1 MLRFVIRKMLSKKW
15 MILSLLIGN
24 ILLISI
30 AAGNPMYTHAVFQR
44 TITKNLENFL
54 TTKNA
59 YPGQISFKIKSQ
71 TDELSRVR
79 EHEAIVAGM
88 PDAFGVEALHTI
100 GHYSTI
106 KAVGELAV
114 PRSDAEDPRLT
125 VCTLTDIEDHITMV
139 AGEMYTARRGEDGV
153 LNAIMSE
160 KAIITQNLMLGDVIT
175 FPRIPD
181 ADGNPLRVRVSGVF
195 SHSSDDDIYWVR
207 TPSSYNDALFIDK
220 TLFDETFLGSDTL
233 PWLLNAQWYVLLD
246 YTAMRGEN
254 VEKMLAV
261 ADSYRDAYNGNAVRA
276 YNDNFSDIFTDYLKT
291 TQKTQVTLWVLQVPI
306 FVLLAA
312 FIFMVSRQM
321 LDIEQSEIAVI
332 KSRGAGKMQIF
343 GIYLVQSV
351 LVSAIAF
358 AVGIP
363 MGMYLCQVLGS
374 ANAFLEFVRRSAL
387 PMEVTPEA
395 LLYAGAASL
404 LSICAMVLPA
414 LRYAKTGIVGAK
426 RQKHGKKGAPLWQK
440 LGLDLI
446 LLLVAL
452 YGLYSFNGQKEIL
465 ASRVLD
471 GASLDPLL
479 FLSSSLFM
487 IGCGLLA
494 VRLVPVVVWCVYRVF
509 RRWWSPAM
517 YASFLHVLRTRNS
530 QSFIMVFLIMTIALG
545 VFNAQAARTINQN
558 AEDNLSYTI
567 GADTV
572 LQEKW
577 DSIEEATGDPGAPGG
592 STGTGEVTY
601 FEPDFGRFEALD
613 GAEAMTRVYV
623 NNGVSMAPNGG
634 GTIKNIRLMGIHT
647 KEFGEV
653 AWYKDSLSD
662 VHWYH
667 YLNAMSQNSRAV
679 LVSRNFQTDHGYKLG
694 DSISYRN
701 AAGDSLRGVIYGFV
715 DYFPSWAPVTYTK
728 AANGLFTEQKTYLIV
743 AHLQQIQSSWGI
755 LPYQVWVRNK
765 DSSAYLYDFAENG
778 SKGFSTFLDVS
789 AEMVEKKNDPILQG
803 TNGILT
809 VGFIVVLLLC
819 SVGFLI
825 FWILSIQSR
834 SLLFGIFRA
843 MGMTMRE
850 VFTMLINEQ
859 VFISGA
865 SIAIGALVGKLT
877 SKLYMPLIQMAYASS
892 DNALPLELISHSTDT
907 IRLFAVI
914 GMVMLICM
922 FILGALISRMKI
934 AQALKL
940 GED

>member
-44 TITKNLENFL
+44 TITKNLETYLN
-54 TTKNA
+54 TKNA
-59 YPGQISFKIKSQ
+59 YPGLITFKIKSQ
-71 TDELSRVR
+71 TDDLAKVKQHAEVV
-79 EHEAIVAGM
+79 EGM
-88 PDAFGVEALHTI
+88 PEAFGVDALHTI
-100 GHYSTI
+100 THYSAI
-106 KAVGELAV
+106 KAVADLEIQ
-114 PRSDAEDPRLT
+114 RDDADDQRLT
-125 VCTLTDIEDHITMV
+125 IASLSELDQHIDLV
-139 AGEMYTARRGEDGV
+139 AGRMFSAGPDENGV
-153 LNAIMSE
+153 YDAILSE
-160 KAIITQNLMLGDVIT
+160 KAIITQNLMLEDVLT
-175 FPRIPD
+175 FPKIMD
-181 ADGNPLRVRVSGVF
+181 ENGVPLKIRVAGVF
-195 SHSSDDDIYWVR
+195 TNSSDEDIYWVKS
-207 TPSSYNDALFIDK
+207 PSTYHD
-220 TLFDETFLGSDTL
+220 TLFLAPEAFEQRFLNTEKL
-233 PWLLNAQWYVLLD
+233 PWLVNGTWYVLLD
-246 YTAMRGEN
+246 YTAMRGED
-254 VEKMLAV
+254 VPYMLDV
-261 ADSYRDAYNGNAVRA
+261 ANEYRHQHNGNAVRG
-276 YNDNFSDIFTDYLKT
+276 YNDNFSDIFSAYITS
-291 TQKTQVTLWVLQVPI
+291 TQKVQVTLWVLQVPI

-321 LDIEQSEIAVI
+321 LEIEQSEIAVI
-332 KSRGAGKMQIF
+332 KSRGAGKAQIF
-343 GIYLVQSV
+343 GIYLTQSL
-351 LVSAIAF
+351 LVSLIAF
-358 AVGIP
+358 AAGIP
-363 MGMYLCQVLGS
+363 LGMYLCQVLGS

-387 PMEVTPEA
+387 PMEVTDEA

-414 LRYAKTGIVGAK
+414 LRYAKTGIVNAK
-426 RQKHGKKGAPLWQK
+426 RQKHRKTTPLWQK

-446 LLLVAL
+446 ALLVAL

-465 ASRVLD
+465 SARVLE

-494 VRLVPVVVWCVYRVF
+494 VRIMPLIVWCIYRLF

-517 YASFLHVLRTRNS
+517 YASFLHVLRTRTS

-558 AEDNLSYTI
+558 AEDNLYYTI
-567 GADTV
+567 GADVV

-577 DSIEEATGDPGAPGG
+577 DSTESSDDDIASSSDI
-592 STGTGEVTY
+592 TY
-601 FEPDFGRFEALD
+601 YEPDFGRFEDLEE
-613 GAEAMTRVYV
+613 AEAVTKVYV
-623 NNGVSMAPNGG
+623 NNGVSVSAGG
-634 GTIKNIRLMGIHT
+634 GASIKNIQLMGIHT
-647 KEFGEV
+647 KEFGQV

-667 YLNAMSQNSRAV
+667 YLNTMAQNSRAV
-679 LVSRNFQTDHGYKLG
+679 LVSRNFADKHGFQLG
-694 DSISYRN
+694 DSITYRN
-701 AAGDSLRGVIYGFV
+701 KNNDSTRGVIYGFV
-715 DYFPSWAPVTYTK
+715 DYFPGWTPVSYAK
-728 AANGLFTEQKTYLIV
+728 AANGLYEEQDNYLIV
-743 AHLQQIQSSWGI
+743 AHLSQIQSSWGI
-755 LPYQVWVRNK
+755 MPYQVWVKNR
-765 DSSAYLYDFAENG
+765 DSSSYLYDFAETN
-778 SKGFSTFLDVS
+778 SKGFSTFKDVS

-859 VFISGA
+859 VFISGL
-865 SIAIGALVGKLT
+865 SIAIGALVGHLT
-877 SKLYMPLIQMAYASS
+877 AKFYMPLIQLAYAAS
-892 DNALPLELISHSTDT
+892 DNALPLELISHSTDS

-914 GMVMLICM
+914 GMVMLVCM
-922 FILGALISRMKI
+922 FILGVLISRMKVT
-934 AQALKL
+934 QALKL

>member
-44 TITKNLENFL
+44 TITKNLESYLN
-54 TTKNA
+54 TKNA
-59 YPGQISFKIKSQ
+59 YPGLINFKIKSQ

-79 EHEAIVAGM
+79 EHAAVAEGM
-88 PDAFGVEALHTI
+88 PEAFGVEALHTI
-100 GHYSTI
+100 THYSTI
-106 KAVGELAV
+106 KSAADLEVV
-114 PRSDAEDPRLT
+114 RDDAEDQRLSISS
-125 VCTLTDIEDHITMV
+125 LSDLDQHIDLV
-139 AGEMYTARRGEDGV
+139 AGRMFSTEPDENGV
-153 LNAIMSE
+153 YDAILSE
-160 KAIITQNLMLGDVIT
+160 KAIINQNLMLEDVLI
-175 FPRIPD
+175 FSQIVD
-181 ADGNPLRVRVSGVF
+181 ENGEPLRVRVAGVF
-195 SHSSDDDIYWVR
+195 TNSSDEDIYWVR
-207 TPSSYNDALFIDK
+207 TPSSYQDTLFIAPEAFEK
-220 TLFDETFLGSDTL
+220 RFLSTEEL
-233 PWLLNAQWYVLLD
+233 PWLVNGTWYVLLD

-261 ADSYRDAYNGNAVRA
+261 ADGYRDRFNGNAVRA
-276 YNDNFSDIFTDYLKT
+276 YNDNFSDIFAAYITT
-291 TQKTQVTLWVLQVPI
+291 TQKVQVTLWVLQVPI
-306 FVLLAA
+306 FMLLAA

-321 LDIEQSEIAVI
+321 LEIEQNEIAVI

-343 GIYLVQSV
+343 GIYLTQS
-351 LVSAIAF
+351 LLISIIAF
-358 AVGIP
+358 AAGIP
-363 MGMYLCQVLGS
+363 LGMYLCQVLGS
-374 ANAFLEFVRRSAL
+374 ANAFLEFVRRSSL
-387 PMEVTPEA
+387 PMEVTTEA
-395 LLYAGAASL
+395 LIYAGAASL

-414 LRYAKTGIVGAK
+414 LRYARTGIVNAK
-426 RQKHGKKGAPLWQK
+426 RQKHRKTGMPMWQK
-440 LGLDLI
+440 MGLDVI

-465 ASRVLD
+465 SARVLE

-494 VRLVPVVVWCVYRVF
+494 VRIVPLVVWFIYRLF

-517 YASFLHVLRTRNS
+517 YASFLHVLRTRSS

-558 AEDNLSYTI
+558 AEDNLFYTI
-567 GADTV
+567 GADVV

-577 DSIEEATGDPGAPGG
+577 DSTESAGGADSEESYASSA
-592 STGTGEVTY
+592 EVVY
-601 FEPDFGRFEALD
+601 FEPDFGRFEGLEE
-613 GAEAMTRVYV
+613 AEAVTRVF
-623 NNGVSMAPNGG
+623 VSKTANVSAGG
-634 GTIKNIRLMGIHT
+634 GSNIKNVQLMGIHT

-667 YLNAMSQNSRAV
+667 YLNAMAQNSRAV
-679 LVSRNFQTDHGYKLG
+679 LVSRNFADKHGYELG
-694 DSISYRN
+694 DSITYRN
-701 AAGDSLRGVIYGFV
+701 NSSDSLRGVIYGFV
-715 DYFPSWAPVTYTK
+715 DYFPGWAPVTY
-728 AANGLFTEQKTYLIV
+728 ARGANGLYEEKESYLIV
-743 AHLQQIQSSWGI
+743 AHLSQLQSSLGV
-755 LPYQVWVRNK
+755 LPYQVWIKNK
-765 DSSAYLYDFAENG
+765 DSSAYLYDFAETS
-778 SKGFSTFLDVS
+778 SKGFSTFRDAK
-789 AEMVEKKNDPILQG
+789 AELIEKKNDPILQG

-809 VGFIVVLLLC
+809 VGFIVVLMLC

-859 VFISGA
+859 VFISGL
-865 SIAIGALVGKLT
+865 SIAIGALVGHLT
-877 SKLYMPLIQMAYASS
+877 AKFYMPLIQLAYAAS
-892 DNALPLELISHSTDT
+892 DNALPLELISHSTDS

-914 GMVMLICM
+914 GAVMLVCM
-922 FILGALISRMKI
+922 FILGALISRMKVT
-934 AQALKL
+934 QALKL

>member
-44 TITKNLENFL
+44 TITKNLENYL
-54 TTKNA
+54 NTKNA
-59 YPGQISFKIKSQ
+59 YPGLINFKIKSQ
-71 TDELSRVR
+71 TDELAKVR
-79 EHEAIVAGM
+79 EHMAVVDGM
-88 PDAFGVEALHTI
+88 PEAFGVDALHTI
-100 GHYSTI
+100 THYSTI
-106 KAVGELAV
+106 KSSADLEVV
-114 PRSDAEDPRLT
+114 RDDADDQRLT
-125 VCTLTDIEDHITMV
+125 IACLSDLEQHIDLV
-139 AGEMYTARRGEDGV
+139 AGRMFSAEPDENGV
-153 LNAIMSE
+153 YDAILSE
-160 KAIITQNLMLGDVIT
+160 KAIINQNLMLDDVLT
-175 FPRIPD
+175 FSRIVD
-181 ADGNPLRVRVSGVF
+181 EKEEPLKVRVAGVF
-195 SHSSDDDIYWVR
+195 TNSSDEDIYWVR
-207 TPSSYNDALFIDK
+207 TPSSYHDTLFIAQEA
-220 TLFDETFLGSDTL
+220 FEQRFLSTEEL
-233 PWLLNAQWYVLLD
+233 PWLINANWYVLLD

-254 VEKMLAV
+254 VPQMLAV
-261 ADSYRDAYNGNAVRA
+261 ADGYRHRFNGNAVRA
-276 YNDNFSDIFTDYLKT
+276 YNDNFSDVFTAYMTT
-291 TQKTQVTLWVLQVPI
+291 TQKVQVTLWVLQVPI
-306 FVLLAA
+306 FMLLAA

-321 LDIEQSEIAVI
+321 LEIEQSEIAVI

-343 GIYLVQSV
+343 GIYLIQSL

-358 AVGIP
+358 AAGIP
-363 MGMYLCQVLGS
+363 LGMYLCQVLGS

-387 PMEVTPEA
+387 PMEVTTEA
-395 LLYAGAASL
+395 LIYAGAASL

-414 LRYAKTGIVGAK
+414 LRYSRTGIVNAK
-426 RQKHGKKGAPLWQK
+426 RQKHRKATPLWQK

-446 LLLVAL
+446 ALLVAL

-465 ASRVLD
+465 SARVLE

-494 VRLVPVVVWCVYRVF
+494 VRVVPLLVWLVYRLF

-517 YASFLHVLRTRNS
+517 YASFLHVLRTRSS

-558 AEDNLSYTI
+558 AEDNLYYTI
-567 GADTV
+567 GADVV

-577 DSIEEATGDPGAPGG
+577 DSTESTDTEG
-592 STGTGEVTY
+592 SAASASEVIY
-601 FEPDFGRFEALD
+601 YEPDFGRFEGLEE
-613 GAEAMTRVYV
+613 AEAVTRVYV
-623 NNGVSMAPNGG
+623 NQSANVSVSGG
-634 GTIKNIRLMGIHT
+634 GTIKNIQLMGIHT
-647 KEFGEV
+647 REFGSV

-667 YLNAMSQNSRAV
+667 YLNAMAQNSRAV
-679 LVSRNFQTDHGYKLG
+679 LVSRNFADKHGYELG
-694 DSISYRN
+694 DSITYRTN
-701 AAGDSLRGVIYGFV
+701 NSDSMRGVIYGFV
-715 DYFPSWAPVTYTK
+715 DYFPGWVPVTYAK
-728 AANGLFTEQKTYLIV
+728 GSNGLYEEKENYLIV
-743 AHLQQIQSSWGI
+743 AHLSQLQSSMGVM
-755 LPYQVWVRNK
+755 PYQVWIRNR
-765 DSSAYLYDFAENG
+765 DSSSYLYDFAENN
-778 SKGFSTFLDVS
+778 SKGFSTFRDAK
-789 AEMVEKKNDPILQG
+789 AELIEKKNDPILQG

-859 VFISGA
+859 VFISGL
-865 SIAIGALVGKLT
+865 SIAVGALVGHLT
-877 SKLYMPLIQMAYASS
+877 ARFYMPLIQLAYAAS
-892 DNALPLELISHSTDT
+892 DNALQLELISHSTDT
-907 IRLFAVI
+907 VRLFGVI
-914 GMVMLICM
+914 GAVMLVCM
-922 FILGALISRMKI
+922 LILGMLISRMKVT
-934 AQALKL
+934 QALKL

>member
-44 TITKNLENFL
+44 TITKNLETYLN
-54 TTKNA
+54 TKNA
-59 YPGQISFKIKSQ
+59 YPGLVTFKIKSQ
-71 TDELSRVR
+71 TDELAKVQ
-79 EHEAIVAGM
+79 EHAGIVAGM
-88 PDAFGVEALHTI
+88 PEKFGVNALHTI
-100 GHYSTI
+100 TYYSTI
-106 KAVGELAV
+106 KAVADLEV
-114 PRSDAEDPRLT
+114 QRDDADDQRLT
-125 VCTLTDIEDHITMV
+125 IGSLSDLDQHINLL
-139 AGEMYTARRGEDGV
+139 AGRMYSGKPDENGV
-153 LNAIMSE
+153 YDAILSE
-160 KAIITQNLMLGDVIT
+160 KAIITQNLMLDDVLT
-175 FPRIPD
+175 FPRIMD
-181 ADGNPLRVRVSGVF
+181 ENGEPLKIRVAGVF
-195 SHSSDDDIYWVR
+195 INSSDEDIYWVKS
-207 TPSSYNDALFIDK
+207 PSNYHD
-220 TLFDETFLGSDTL
+220 TLFLAPEAFEQRFLSTEEL
-233 PWLLNAQWYVLLD
+233 PWLVNGTWYVLLD
-246 YTAMRGEN
+246 YTAMRGED
-254 VEKMLAV
+254 VPHMLDV
-261 ADSYRDAYNGNAVRA
+261 ANEYRHLYNGNAVRA
-276 YNDNFSDIFTDYLKT
+276 YNDNFSDIFSAYITS
-291 TQKTQVTLWVLQVPI
+291 TQKVQVTLWVLQVPI

-321 LDIEQSEIAVI
+321 LEIEQSEIAVI

-343 GIYLVQSV
+343 GIYLTQSL
-351 LVSAIAF
+351 LVSILAF
-358 AVGIP
+358 AAGIP
-363 MGMYLCQVLGS
+363 LGMYLCQVLGS

-387 PMEVTPEA
+387 PMDVTDEA
-395 LLYAGAASL
+395 LIYAGAASL

-414 LRYAKTGIVGAK
+414 LRYARTGIVNVK
-426 RQKHGKKGAPLWQK
+426 RQKHRKATPLWQK
-440 LGLDLI
+440 LGLDVI
-446 LLLVAL
+446 ALLVAL

-465 ASRVLD
+465 SARVLE

-494 VRLVPVVVWCVYRVF
+494 VRIMPLLVWCIYRLF

-517 YASFLHVLRTRNS
+517 YASFLHVLRTRTS

-558 AEDNLSYTI
+558 AEDNLYYTI
-567 GADTV
+567 GADV
-572 LQEKW
+572 VVQEKW
-577 DSIEEATGDPGAPGG
+577 DSTESAEDEG
-592 STGTGEVTY
+592 SSAGEVTY
-601 FEPDFGRFEALD
+601 YEPDFGRFEALE
-613 GAEAMTRVYV
+613 GAEALTKVFV
-623 NNGVSMAPNGG
+623 NNGISVSANAG
-634 GTIKNIRLMGIHT
+634 GTIKNIQLMGIHT

-653 AWYKDSLSD
+653 AWFKDSLSD

-667 YLNAMSQNSRAV
+667 YLNAMAQNSRAV
-679 LVSRNFQTDHGYKLG
+679 LVSRNFADKYGFELG
-694 DSISYRN
+694 DSITYRN
-701 AAGDSLRGVIYGFV
+701 KNNDSARGVIYGFV
-715 DYFPSWAPVTYTK
+715 DHFPGWAPVSYAK
-728 AANGLFTEQKTYLIV
+728 AANGLYEEQDNYLIV
-743 AHLQQIQSSWGI
+743 AHLSQIQSSWGI
-755 LPYQVWVRNK
+755 LPYQVWIKNK

-778 SKGFSTFLDVS
+778 SKGFSTFKDAA
-789 AEMVEKKNDPILQG
+789 AELVEKKNDPILQG

-859 VFISGA
+859 VFISGL
-865 SIAIGALVGKLT
+865 SIAIGALVGHLT
-877 SKLYMPLIQMAYASS
+877 AKFYMPLIQLAYAAS
-892 DNALPLELISHSTDT
+892 DNALPLELISHSTDS

-914 GMVMLICM
+914 GMVMLVCM
-922 FILGALISRMKI
+922 FILGVLISRMKVT
-934 AQALKL
+934 QALKL

>member
-15 MILSLLIGN
+15 MILALLIGN

-30 AAGNPMYTHAVFQR
+30 ASGNPMYTHAVFQR
-44 TITKNLENFL
+44 TITKNLETYLN
-54 TTKNA
+54 TKNA
-59 YPGQISFKIKSQ
+59 YPGLINFKIKSQ
-71 TDELSRVR
+71 TDELSKVR
-79 EHEAIVAGM
+79 EHEQVVAGM
-88 PDAFGVEALHTI
+88 PEAFGVNALYTI

-106 KAVGELAV
+106 KAVGELEV
-114 PRSDAEDPRLT
+114 PRDDAEDPRLT
-125 VCTLTDIEDHITMV
+125 VGSLTDLEQHIELV
-139 AGEMYTARRGEDGV
+139 AGRMYSDQPGEDGV
-153 LNAIMSE
+153 IDAILSE
-160 KAIITQNLMLGDVIT
+160 KAIITQNLMLDDVVT
-175 FPRIPD
+175 FPRVLDPD
-181 ADGNPLRVRVSGVF
+181 GEPLKIRVAGVF
-195 SHSSDDDIYWVR
+195 TNSSDEDLYWVR
-207 TPSSYNDALFIDK
+207 TPSSYHDTLFISQEA
-220 TLFDETFLGSDTL
+220 FEQRFLNAEEL
-233 PWLLNAQWYVLLD
+233 PWLVNATWYVLLD
-246 YTAMRGEN
+246 YTEIRGEN
-254 VEKMLAV
+254 VQQMLDV
-261 ADSYRDAYNGNAVRA
+261 ANEYRRQHNGNAVRG
-276 YNDNFSDIFTDYLKT
+276 YNDHFSDIFTQYIKT
-291 TQKTQVTLWVLQVPI
+291 TQKVQVTLWVLQVPI

-321 LDIEQSEIAVI
+321 LEIEQSEIAVI

-343 GIYLVQSV
+343 GIYLIQSM

-358 AVGIP
+358 AAGIP
-363 MGMYLCQVLGS
+363 LGMYLCQVLGS

-387 PMEVTPEA
+387 PMEVTDEA

-426 RQKHGKKGAPLWQK
+426 RQKHRKTTTPMWQK
-440 LGLDLI
+440 LGLDII

-465 ASRVLD
+465 SARVLE

-487 IGCGLLA
+487 IGSGLLA
-494 VRLVPVVVWCVYRVF
+494 VRVVPLVVWCVYRLF

-517 YASFLHVLRTRNS
+517 YASFLHVLRTRSS

-558 AEDNLSYTI
+558 AEDNLSYII
-567 GADTV
+567 GADVV

-577 DSIEEATGDPGAPGG
+577 DSTETTDESGSPTGDA
-592 STGTGEVTY
+592 VVY
-601 FEPDFGRFEALD
+601 YEPDFGRFEALE
-613 GAEAMTRVYV
+613 GAEAITRVYV
-623 NNGVSMAPNGG
+623 TNGVSVSAGAGAN
-634 GTIKNIRLMGIHT
+634 IKNIQLMGIHT

-667 YLNAMSQNSRAV
+667 YLNAMAQNSRAV
-679 LVSRNFQTDHGYKLG
+679 LVSRNFAEKHGFELG
-694 DSISYRN
+694 DSITYRN
-701 AAGDSLRGVIYGFV
+701 KNNDSARGIIYGFV
-715 DYFPSWAPVTYTK
+715 DYFPGWAPVSYAK
-728 AANGLFTEQKTYLIV
+728 AANGLYEETDNYLIV
-743 AHLQQIQSSWGI
+743 AHLQQVQSSWGVM
-755 LPYQVWVRNK
+755 PYQVWVKNK

-778 SKGFSTFLDVS
+778 SKGFSTFKDVN

-859 VFISGA
+859 VFISGV
-865 SIAIGALVGKLT
+865 SIAVGALVGHLT
-877 SKLYMPLIQMAYASS
+877 SQLYMPLIQLAYAAS

-914 GMVMLICM
+914 GMVMLVCM
-922 FILGALISRMKI
+922 VILGVLISRMKI

>member
-44 TITKNLENFL
+44 TITKNLENYL
-54 TTKNA
+54 NTKNA
-59 YPGQISFKIKSQ
+59 YPGLINFKIKSQ
-71 TDELSRVR
+71 TDELAKVR
-79 EHEAIVAGM
+79 EHMAVVEGM
-88 PDAFGVEALHTI
+88 PEAFGVDALHTI
-100 GHYSTI
+100 THYSTI
-106 KAVGELAV
+106 KSSADLEVV
-114 PRSDAEDPRLT
+114 RDDADDQRLT
-125 VCTLTDIEDHITMV
+125 IACLSDLEQHIDLV
-139 AGEMYTARRGEDGV
+139 AGHMFSAEPDENGV
-153 LNAIMSE
+153 YDAILSE
-160 KAIITQNLMLGDVIT
+160 KAIINQNLMLDDVLT
-175 FPRIPD
+175 FSRIVD
-181 ADGNPLRVRVSGVF
+181 EKEEPLKVRVAGVF
-195 SHSSDDDIYWVR
+195 TNSSDEDIYWVR
-207 TPSSYNDALFIDK
+207 TPSSYHDTLFIAQEA
-220 TLFDETFLGSDTL
+220 FEQRFLSTEEL
-233 PWLLNAQWYVLLD
+233 PWLINANWYVLLD

-254 VEKMLAV
+254 VPQMLAV
-261 ADSYRDAYNGNAVRA
+261 ADGYRHQFNGNAVRA
-276 YNDNFSDIFTDYLKT
+276 YTDNFSDVFTAYMTT
-291 TQKTQVTLWVLQVPI
+291 TQKVQVTLWVLQVPI
-306 FVLLAA
+306 FILLAA

-321 LDIEQSEIAVI
+321 LEIEQSEIAVI

-343 GIYLVQSV
+343 GIYLIQSL

-358 AVGIP
+358 AAGIP
-363 MGMYLCQVLGS
+363 LGMYLCQVLGS

-387 PMEVTPEA
+387 PMEVTTEA
-395 LLYAGAASL
+395 LIYAGAASL

-414 LRYAKTGIVGAK
+414 LRYSRTGIVNAK
-426 RQKHGKKGAPLWQK
+426 RQKHRKAMPLWQK

-446 LLLVAL
+446 ALLVAL
-452 YGLYSFNGQKEIL
+452 YGLYSFNSQKEIL
-465 ASRVLD
+465 SARVLE

-494 VRLVPVVVWCVYRVF
+494 VRVVPLLVWLVYRLF

-517 YASFLHVLRTRNS
+517 YASFLHVLRTRSS

-558 AEDNLSYTI
+558 AEDNLYYTI
-567 GADTV
+567 GADVV

-577 DSIEEATGDPGAPGG
+577 DSTESTDTEG
-592 STGTGEVTY
+592 SAASASEVIY
-601 FEPDFGRFEALD
+601 YEPDFGRFEGLEE
-613 GAEAMTRVYV
+613 AEAVTRVYV
-623 NNGVSMAPNGG
+623 NQSANVSVSGS
-634 GTIKNIRLMGIHT
+634 GTIKNIQLMGIHT
-647 KEFGEV
+647 REFGSV

-667 YLNAMSQNSRAV
+667 YLNAMAQNSRAV
-679 LVSRNFQTDHGYKLG
+679 LVSRNFADKHGYELG
-694 DSISYRN
+694 DSITYRTN
-701 AAGDSLRGVIYGFV
+701 NSDSMRGVIYGFV
-715 DYFPSWAPVTYTK
+715 DYFPGWVPVTYAK
-728 AANGLFTEQKTYLIV
+728 GSNGLYEEKENYLIV
-743 AHLQQIQSSWGI
+743 AHLSQLQSSMGVM
-755 LPYQVWVRNK
+755 PYQVWIRNR
-765 DSSAYLYDFAENG
+765 DSSSYLYDFAENN
-778 SKGFSTFLDVS
+778 SKGFSTFRDAK
-789 AEMVEKKNDPILQG
+789 AELIEKKNDPILQG

-859 VFISGA
+859 VFISGL
-865 SIAIGALVGKLT
+865 SIAVGALVGHLT
-877 SKLYMPLIQMAYASS
+877 ARFYMPLIQLAYAAS
-892 DNALPLELISHSTDT
+892 DNALQLELISHSTDT
-907 IRLFAVI
+907 VRLFGVI
-914 GMVMLICM
+914 GAVMLVCM
-922 FILGALISRMKI
+922 LILGMLISRMKVT
-934 AQALKL
+934 QALKL

>member
-44 TITKNLENFL
+44 TITKNLENYL
-54 TTKNA
+54 NTKNA
-59 YPGQISFKIKSQ
+59 YPGLISFKIKSQ
-71 TDELSRVR
+71 TDELAKVQ
-79 EHEAIVAGM
+79 EHAAIVAGM
-88 PDAFGVEALHTI
+88 PEAFGVEALHTI
-100 GHYSTI
+100 THYSTI
-106 KAVGELAV
+106 KAVADLEV
-114 PRSDAEDPRLT
+114 VRDDAKDQRLT
-125 VCTLTDIEDHITMV
+125 IASMSELDQHIDLV
-139 AGEMYTARRGEDGV
+139 AGRMFSDGPDENGV
-153 LNAIMSE
+153 YDAILSE
-160 KAIITQNLMLGDVIT
+160 KAIINQNLMLEDVLIFT
-175 FPRIPD
+175 RIVD
-181 ADGNPLRVRVSGVF
+181 EDGNPLKVRVAGVF
-195 SHSSDDDIYWVR
+195 TNSSDEDIYWVR
-207 TPSSYNDALFIDK
+207 TPSSYHDTLFIAPEA
-220 TLFDETFLGSDTL
+220 FEQRFLSAEEL
-233 PWLLNAQWYVLLD
+233 PWLINGNWYVLLD
-246 YTAMRGEN
+246 YTAMRGED
-254 VEKMLAV
+254 VPHMLAV
-261 ADSYRDAYNGNAVRA
+261 ADEYRDQYNGNAVRA
-276 YNDNFSDIFTDYLKT
+276 YNDNFSDIFSAYITT
-291 TQKTQVTLWVLQVPI
+291 TQKVQVTLWVLQVPI
-306 FVLLAA
+306 FILLAA

-321 LDIEQSEIAVI
+321 LEIEQSEIAVI

-343 GIYLVQSV
+343 GIYLTQSL
-351 LVSAIAF
+351 LVSIAAF
-358 AVGIP
+358 AAGIP
-363 MGMYLCQVLGS
+363 LGMYLCQVLGS

-387 PMEVTPEA
+387 PMEVTDEA

-414 LRYAKTGIVGAK
+414 LRYARTGIVNAK
-426 RQKHGKKGAPLWQK
+426 RQKHRKNGMPLWQK
-440 LGLDLI
+440 LGLDVI

-465 ASRVLD
+465 SARVLE

-494 VRLVPVVVWCVYRVF
+494 VRIVPLAVWVVYRLF

-517 YASFLHVLRTRNS
+517 YASFLHVLRTRSS

-558 AEDNLSYTI
+558 AEDNLYYTI
-567 GADTV
+567 GADVV

-577 DSIEEATGDPGAPGG
+577 DSTESADSEE
-592 STGTGEVTY
+592 STSNAEVIY
-601 FEPDFGRFEALD
+601 YEPDFGRFEGLEE
-613 GAEAMTRVYV
+613 AEAVTRVYV
-623 NNGVSMAPNGG
+623 NKGVNVSVSGG
-634 GTIKNIRLMGIHT
+634 GTIKNIQLMGIHT
-647 KEFGEV
+647 REFGEV

-667 YLNAMSQNSRAV
+667 YLNAMAQNSRAV
-679 LVSRNFQTDHGYKLG
+679 LVSRNFADKHGYELG
-694 DSISYRN
+694 DSISYRT
-701 AAGDSLRGVIYGFV
+701 STESMRGVIYGFV
-715 DYFPSWAPVTYTK
+715 DYFPGWAPVTYAKGT
-728 AANGLFTEQKTYLIV
+728 NGLYEEKENYLIV
-743 AHLQQIQSSWGI
+743 AHLSQLQSSLGV
-755 LPYQVWVRNK
+755 LPYQVWIKNK
-765 DSSAYLYDFAENG
+765 DSSAYLYDFAETN
-778 SKGFSTFLDVS
+778 SKGFSTFRDAK
-789 AEMVEKKNDPILQG
+789 AELIEKKNDPILQG

-809 VGFIVVLLLC
+809 VGFIVVLMLC

-859 VFISGA
+859 VFISGL
-865 SIAIGALVGKLT
+865 SIAIGALVGHLT
-877 SKLYMPLIQMAYASS
+877 AKFYMPLIQLAYAAS
-892 DNALPLELISHSTDT
+892 DNALPLELISHSTDS

-914 GMVMLICM
+914 GAVMLVCM
-922 FILGALISRMKI
+922 FILGALISRMKVT
-934 AQALKL
+934 QALKL

>member
-44 TITKNLENFL
+44 TITKNLENYL
-54 TTKNA
+54 NTKNA
-59 YPGQISFKIKSQ
+59 YPGLINFKIKSQ
-71 TDELSRVR
+71 TDELAKVR
-79 EHEAIVAGM
+79 EHMAVVEGM
-88 PDAFGVEALHTI
+88 PEAFGVDALHTI
-100 GHYSTI
+100 THYSTI
-106 KAVGELAV
+106 KSSADLEVV
-114 PRSDAEDPRLT
+114 RDDADDQRLT
-125 VCTLTDIEDHITMV
+125 IACLSDLEQHIDLV
-139 AGEMYTARRGEDGV
+139 AGRMFSAEPDENGV
-153 LNAIMSE
+153 YDAILSE
-160 KAIITQNLMLGDVIT
+160 KAIINQNLMLDDVLT
-175 FPRIPD
+175 FSRIVD
-181 ADGNPLRVRVSGVF
+181 EKEEPLKVRVAGVF
-195 SHSSDDDIYWVR
+195 TNSSDEDIYWVR
-207 TPSSYNDALFIDK
+207 TPSSYHDTLFIAQEA
-220 TLFDETFLGSDTL
+220 FEQRFLSTEEL
-233 PWLLNAQWYVLLD
+233 PWLINANWYVLLD

-254 VEKMLAV
+254 VPQMLAV
-261 ADSYRDAYNGNAVRA
+261 ADGYRHQFNGNAVRA
-276 YNDNFSDIFTDYLKT
+276 YTDNFSDVFTAYMTT
-291 TQKTQVTLWVLQVPI
+291 TQKVQVTLWVLQVPI
-306 FVLLAA
+306 FMLLAA

-321 LDIEQSEIAVI
+321 LEIEQSEIAVI

-343 GIYLVQSV
+343 GIYLIQSL

-358 AVGIP
+358 AAGIP
-363 MGMYLCQVLGS
+363 LGMYLCQVLGS

-387 PMEVTPEA
+387 PMEVTTEA
-395 LLYAGAASL
+395 LIYAGAASL

-414 LRYAKTGIVGAK
+414 LRYSRTGIVNAK
-426 RQKHGKKGAPLWQK
+426 RQKHRKATPLWQK

-446 LLLVAL
+446 ALLVAL
-452 YGLYSFNGQKEIL
+452 YGLYSFNSQKEIL
-465 ASRVLD
+465 SARVLE

-494 VRLVPVVVWCVYRVF
+494 VRVVPLLVWLVYRLF

-517 YASFLHVLRTRNS
+517 YASFLHVLRTRSS

-558 AEDNLSYTI
+558 AEDNLYYTI
-567 GADTV
+567 GADVV

-577 DSIEEATGDPGAPGG
+577 DSTESTDTEG
-592 STGTGEVTY
+592 SAASASEVIY
-601 FEPDFGRFEALD
+601 YEPDFGRFEGLEE
-613 GAEAMTRVYV
+613 AEAVTRVYV
-623 NNGVSMAPNGG
+623 NQSANVSVSGG
-634 GTIKNIRLMGIHT
+634 GTIKNIQLMGIHT
-647 KEFGEV
+647 REFGSV

-667 YLNAMSQNSRAV
+667 YLNAMAQNSRAV
-679 LVSRNFQTDHGYKLG
+679 LVSRNFADKHGYELG
-694 DSISYRN
+694 DSITYRTN
-701 AAGDSLRGVIYGFV
+701 NSDSMRGVIYGFV
-715 DYFPSWAPVTYTK
+715 DYFPGWVPVTYAK
-728 AANGLFTEQKTYLIV
+728 GSNGLYEEKENYLIV
-743 AHLQQIQSSWGI
+743 AHLSQLQSSMGVM
-755 LPYQVWVRNK
+755 PYQVWIRNR
-765 DSSAYLYDFAENG
+765 DSSSYLYDFAENN
-778 SKGFSTFLDVS
+778 SRGFSTFRDAK
-789 AEMVEKKNDPILQG
+789 AELIEKKNDPILQG

-859 VFISGA
+859 VFISGL
-865 SIAIGALVGKLT
+865 SIAVGALVGHLT
-877 SKLYMPLIQMAYASS
+877 ARFYMPLIQLAYAAS
-892 DNALPLELISHSTDT
+892 DNALQLELISHSTDT
-907 IRLFAVI
+907 VRLFGVI
-914 GMVMLICM
+914 GAVMLVCM
-922 FILGALISRMKI
+922 LILGMLISRMKVT
-934 AQALKL
+934 QALKL

>member
-44 TITKNLENFL
+44 TITKNLENYL
-54 TTKNA
+54 NTKNA
-59 YPGQISFKIKSQ
+59 YPGLINFKIKSQ
-71 TDELSRVR
+71 TDELAKVR
-79 EHEAIVAGM
+79 EHMAVVEGM
-88 PDAFGVEALHTI
+88 PEAFGVDALHTI
-100 GHYSTI
+100 THYSTI
-106 KAVGELAV
+106 KSSADLEVV
-114 PRSDAEDPRLT
+114 RDDADDQRLT
-125 VCTLTDIEDHITMV
+125 IACLSDLEQHIDLV
-139 AGEMYTARRGEDGV
+139 AGRMFSAEPDENGV
-153 LNAIMSE
+153 YDAILSE
-160 KAIITQNLMLGDVIT
+160 KAIINQNLMLDDVLT
-175 FPRIPD
+175 FSRIVD
-181 ADGNPLRVRVSGVF
+181 EKEEPLKVRVAGVF
-195 SHSSDDDIYWVR
+195 TNSSDEDIYWVR
-207 TPSSYNDALFIDK
+207 TPSSYHDTLFIAQEA
-220 TLFDETFLGSDTL
+220 FEQRFLSTEEL
-233 PWLLNAQWYVLLD
+233 PWLINANWYVLLD

-254 VEKMLAV
+254 VPQMLAV
-261 ADSYRDAYNGNAVRA
+261 ADGYRHQFNGNTVRA
-276 YNDNFSDIFTDYLKT
+276 YNDNFSDVFTAYMTT
-291 TQKTQVTLWVLQVPI
+291 TQKVQVTLWVLQVPI
-306 FVLLAA
+306 FMLLAA

-321 LDIEQSEIAVI
+321 LEIEQSEIAVI

-343 GIYLVQSV
+343 GIYLIQSL

-358 AVGIP
+358 AAGIP
-363 MGMYLCQVLGS
+363 LGMYLCQVLGS

-387 PMEVTPEA
+387 PMEVTTEA
-395 LLYAGAASL
+395 LIYAGAASL

-414 LRYAKTGIVGAK
+414 LRYSRTGIVNAK
-426 RQKHGKKGAPLWQK
+426 RQKHRKATPLWQK

-446 LLLVAL
+446 ALLVAL

-465 ASRVLD
+465 SARVLE

-494 VRLVPVVVWCVYRVF
+494 VRVVPLLVWLVYRLF

-517 YASFLHVLRTRNS
+517 YASFLHVLRTRSS

-558 AEDNLSYTI
+558 AEDNLYYTI
-567 GADTV
+567 GADVV

-577 DSIEEATGDPGAPGG
+577 DSTESTDTEG
-592 STGTGEVTY
+592 SAASASEVIY
-601 FEPDFGRFEALD
+601 YEPDFGRFEGLEE
-613 GAEAMTRVYV
+613 AEAVTRVYV
-623 NNGVSMAPNGG
+623 NQSANVSVSGS
-634 GTIKNIRLMGIHT
+634 GTIKNIQLMGIHT
-647 KEFGEV
+647 REFGSV

-667 YLNAMSQNSRAV
+667 YLNAMAQNSRAV
-679 LVSRNFQTDHGYKLG
+679 LVSRNFADKHGYELG
-694 DSISYRN
+694 DSITYRTN
-701 AAGDSLRGVIYGFV
+701 NSDSMRGVIYGFV
-715 DYFPSWAPVTYTK
+715 DYFPGWVPVTYAK
-728 AANGLFTEQKTYLIV
+728 GSNGLYEEKENYLIV
-743 AHLQQIQSSWGI
+743 AHLSQLQSSMGVM
-755 LPYQVWVRNK
+755 PYQVWIRNR
-765 DSSAYLYDFAENG
+765 DSSSYLYDFAENN
-778 SKGFSTFLDVS
+778 SKGFSTFRDAK
-789 AEMVEKKNDPILQG
+789 AELIEKKNDPILQG

-859 VFISGA
+859 VFISGL
-865 SIAIGALVGKLT
+865 SIAVGALVGHLT
-877 SKLYMPLIQMAYASS
+877 ARFYMPLIQLAYAAS
-892 DNALPLELISHSTDT
+892 DNALQLELISHSTDT
-907 IRLFAVI
+907 VRLFGVI
-914 GMVMLICM
+914 GAVMLVCM
-922 FILGALISRMKI
+922 LILGMLISRMKVT
-934 AQALKL
+934 QALKL